1 MKKTLEQSIGLGS
14 AIPIAELKGN
24 MRQNKN
30 NWIYFPWIHDQKQCF
45 NPVADRKGAALSAAR
60 TLGRIRVIHPPSTTI
75 LSFGQRNDCSLRHT
89 WQTTFLNASFQEPI
103 ILKLLVKILRQRM
116 DKLLSEPPCSGS
128 GSLRHRDIGGQLF
141 CRASTTATRL
151 WKVRCR
157 FVGCICDDL
166 RHENWL
172 VKGATILALGTIAKG
187 CTNSLAP
194 HLPTLV
200 PYLTECMNDQLVL
213 IRFICCWTLSRYCYW
228 LIQNLQE
235 DVFEALFCQEFALL
249 IVHL

>member
-30 NWIYFPWIHDQKQCF
+30 NWIYFPWIHDQKQLLGSL
-45 NPVADRKGAALSAAR
+45 PVNVNTHVKTLKTAIARQRCHSCRKCAM
-60 TLGRIRVIHPPSTTI
+60 TP
-75 LSFGQRNDCSLRHT
+75 LRHT

-116 DKLLSEPPCSGS
+116 DKLLSEPPCSGPQRQQPDF
-128 GSLRHRDIGGQLF
+128 GKCAAASLDVF
-141 CRASTTATRL
+141 ASLLGKHLLPTIVPIL
-151 WKVRCR
+151 
-157 FVGCICDDL
+157 DSDL